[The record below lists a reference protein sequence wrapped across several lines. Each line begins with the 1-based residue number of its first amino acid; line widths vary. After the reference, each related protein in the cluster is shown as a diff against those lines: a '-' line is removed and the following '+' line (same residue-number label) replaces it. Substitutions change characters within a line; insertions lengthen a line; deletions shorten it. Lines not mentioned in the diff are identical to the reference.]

1 MDTCALPRWHGYET
15 HSLHPWTNEK
25 ALCNLDGGSFGEFFL
40 GGGTLTSIPPG
51 RSKSKPP
58 SSHQDKL
65 WILDWRTFFC
75 DFFFP
80 PLCPNKID
88 VMFLNCSFGA
98 SQRAAKRTY
107 VRQTFIWARG
117 GDVDTG
123 CMVCPKGAI
132 ASEKQKRDL
141 MYAWERVCEYVS

>member
-1 MDTCALPRWHGYET
+1 M
-15 HSLHPWTNEK
+15 
-25 ALCNLDGGSFGEFFL
+25 
-40 GGGTLTSIPPG
+40 I
-51 RSKSKPP
+51 
-58 SSHQDKL
+58 
-65 WILDWRTFFC
+65 
-75 DFFFP
+75 FFP

-141 MYAWERVCEYVS
+141 MYA

>member
-25 ALCNLDGGSFGEFFL
+25 ALCNLDGGSFGEFFFGL
-40 GGGTLTSIPPG
+40 WPPWWDGGQSPTPHPHIRTNSGS
-51 RSKSKPP
+51 
-58 SSHQDKL
+58 
-65 WILDWRTFFC
+65 WIEGLFFVI
-75 DFFFP
+75 FFP

>member
-40 GGGTLTSIPPG
+40 GGWDFDLHPTREVKVQASILTSGQTLDPG
-51 RSKSKPP
+51 LK
-58 SSHQDKL
+58 DFFL
-65 WILDWRTFFC
+65 W
-75 DFFFP
+75 FFFP